1 MGVCF
6 MEKPQNTPDRE
17 MNSLKISHAAIA
29 LLCTY
34 CHSHHSLNQ
43 WSSKSAGLLNLTVP
57 VNIIS
62 G

>member
-6 MEKPQNTPDRE
+6 MEKPQNTPDHE

-34 CHSHHSLNQ
+34 CHSHHSL
-43 WSSKSAGLLNLTVP
+43 KSVVLV
-57 VNIIS
+57 IILYS
-62 G
+62 